1 MLSVS
6 LCFPDSLASELLVS
20 TGKLRLILGDL
31 GRPRPSCM
39 YPDLSCD
46 IAAATAGAHGLGSNT
61 LAMYFCTHIA
71 LQSDVDRHS
80 YARLRASSDFRSL
93 QVRYV
98 YVSNTSGAW
107 GFLKTRLLGRQNP
120 SECVQIDASAHLAE
134 VDRNSTFAING
145 I

>member
-107 GFLKTRLLGRQNP
+107 GF
-120 SECVQIDASAHLAE
+120 
-134 VDRNSTFAING
+134 
-145 I
+145 